1 MNPSFRALEV
11 IGLGLLVGLGV
22 WLQYRQFNRDRQRA
36 KLPPPRLYV
45 PLWAGAVAVLGWFC
59 AGLYCLADSRKPD
72 FGMFHFS
79 EFVIKSIILAFALNV
94 KALAGPL
101 FLSCT
106 LGSSLYGWLEY
117 SEIAFWPL
125 LDILLDWIFDGTPFV
140 VKYVYLAATST
151 YATVTSV
158 MEEWAT

>member
-1 MNPSFRALEV
+1 MLKLLPVHCFCRVLSVALCT
-11 IGLGLLVGLGV
+11 
-22 WLQYRQFNRDRQRA
+22 
-36 KLPPPRLYV
+36 
-45 PLWAGAVAVLGWFC
+45 AG
-59 AGLYCLADSRKPD
+59 
-72 FGMFHFS
+72 S
-79 EFVIKSIILAFALNV
+79 E
-94 KALAGPL
+94 
-101 FLSCT
+101 C
-106 LGSSLYGWLEY
+106 